1 MKLSGIVRHIVATPI
16 VVVDV
21 LLWRIVVD
29 EEVVMDRTDL
39 HDPKYPMRRNRFGTP
54 GSISDLVTECYIYI
68 YIYLYIYIYV
78 YIYIYIISISCNI
91 NLYSHK
97 GLSNSLDLEDAPILS
112 SRVTAEPDTSKIAQP
127 KCLVL
132 QHPNSIDSI
141 YAITIYNSIY
151 HV

>member
-1 MKLSGIVRHIVATPI
+1 MKLSGIVRHVVATPI

-68 YIYLYIYIYV
+68 YTSTF
-78 YIYIYIISISCNI
+78 ISISYPYHVI
-91 NLYSHK
+91 
-97 GLSNSLDLEDAPILS
+97 
-112 SRVTAEPDTSKIAQP
+112 
-127 KCLVL
+127 
-132 QHPNSIDSI
+132 SI
-141 YAITIYNSIY
+141 YIRIKVYPIHLT
-151 HV
+151 

>member
-1 MKLSGIVRHIVATPI
+1 MKLSGIVRHVVATPI

-68 YIYLYIYIYV
+68 YV

-91 NLYSHK
+91 HLYSHK

>member
-1 MKLSGIVRHIVATPI
+1 
-16 VVVDV
+16 
-21 LLWRIVVD
+21 
-29 EEVVMDRTDL
+29 VMDRTHL
-39 HDPKYPMRRNRFGTP
+39 HDPKPMRRNRFGTP
-54 GSISDLVTECYIYI
+54 GSISDLVTECCIYI
-68 YIYLYIYIYV
+68 SIYIYIYV

-91 NLYSHK
+91 HLYSHK

-112 SRVTAEPDTSKIAQP
+112 SRVTAEPDTSKFAQP

-141 YAITIYNSIY
+141 CAITIYNSIY